1 MTKIRNFKQDYF
13 GHWILVFGIYLGFGF
28 WDLEFE
34 TPQKADERLLMKE
47 STKAN
52 WPQNNS
58 DVCIRCA
65 TCMAVCPVSRVTPKF
80 PGPKQAGPG
89 AERFRRPGEPSVD
102 EWIDLCIGC
111 HLCDMV
117 CSSGVNISELNL
129 IAKAKYLDEK
139 GRPFRDWLLT
149 HSYLFG
155 RLGSFFAPFI
165 NRLLRN
171 PAIKWMVE
179 GIFRIDKRRE
189 LPGYESSTFR
199 QWFKEHQ
206 PQRNQQENVRA
217 RQKVEVDN
225 PPSPPFKKVA
235 YFYGCYIN
243 TNEVDVGKA
252 TVQVLE
258 ANGFQVT
265 LPPQRCCGI
274 PMLGNGD
281 FRGARRMGLYNV
293 PSFLDTIRSGSDII
307 FSSTSCGYMM
317 KYEYSRLLSIPKAE
331 EVSQHLR
338 DLFEFLRNLKG
349 SNGFNTNF
357 KELPLKVGYFAPCHL
372 RALGIGLPALEIL
385 RLIPGLKIDNIDAD
399 CCGMGGT
406 FGFKK
411 EKYEISQGIGRDLAE
426 AIDRLKPEIIL
437 SDCEGC
443 RMQIR
448 HLTGL
453 KVLHPIQTLRDA
465 LT

>member
-1 MTKIRNFKQDYF
+1 MEK
-13 GHWILVFGIYLGFGF
+13 V
-28 WDLEFE
+28 
-34 TPQKADERLLMKE
+34 
-47 STKAN
+47 
-52 WPQNNS
+52 WPKTNS

-89 AERFRRPGEPSVD
+89 AERFRRPNEPSAD
-102 EWIDLCIGC
+102 KWIDLCIGC

-139 GRPFRDWLLT
+139 GRPLRDWLLT
-149 HSYLFG
+149 HSYLLG
-155 RLGSFFAPFI
+155 WLGSLLSSLVNLI
-165 NRLLRN
+165 LRN
-171 PAIKWMVE
+171 PLIKWMME
-179 GIFRIDKRRE
+179 AILRIDRRRK
-189 LPGYESSTFR
+189 LPIYESPTFR
-199 QWFKEHQ
+199 QWFKGHHS
-206 PQRNQQENVRA
+206 
-217 RQKVEVDN
+217 KG
-225 PPSPPFKKVA
+225 SKKVA
-235 YFYGCYIN
+235 YFYGCYTN

-258 ANGFQVT
+258 ANGFEVI

-281 FRGARRMGLYNV
+281 FRGARKRGLYNV
-293 PSFLDTIRSGSDII
+293 PSLLKTIGSGSDII
-307 FSSTSCGYMM
+307 FSSSSCGHMI
-317 KYEYSRLLSIPKAE
+317 KHEYSHLLSIPDAE
-331 EVSQHLR
+331 EAAKHIF
-338 DLFEFLRNLKG
+338 DIFEFLRNLKE
-349 SNGFNTNF
+349 SNGFNANLN
-357 KELPLKVGYFAPCHL
+357 ELPLKAAYFAPCHL
-372 RALGIGLPALEIL
+372 RVLGIGLPALEIL
-385 RLIPGLKIDNIDAD
+385 RLIPGLKIDNIEAD

-411 EKYEISQGIGRDLAE
+411 EKYEISQEIGRDLAE
-426 AIDRLKPEIIL
+426 AIDRLKPEIVL

-453 KVLHPIQTLRDA
+453 KVLHPIQVLRDA
-465 LT
+465 LIPK

>member
-1 MTKIRNFKQDYF
+1 
-13 GHWILVFGIYLGFGF
+13 
-28 WDLEFE
+28 
-34 TPQKADERLLMKE
+34 MKE
-47 STKAN
+47 T
-52 WPQNNS
+52 WPKNNS

-89 AERFRRPGEPSVD
+89 AERFRKRGESSVD

-139 GRPFRDWLLT
+139 GRSFRDWLLT
-149 HSYLFG
+149 HSYLLG
-155 RLGSFFAPFI
+155 RLGSSFSPLA
-165 NRLLRN
+165 NLLIRN
-171 PAIKWMVE
+171 SMVRWMVE
-179 GIFRIDKRRE
+179 VILRIDRRRE
-189 LPGYESSTFR
+189 LPGYESLTFR
-199 QWFKEHQ
+199 QWFKEHHSKDNKKVAST
-206 PQRNQQENVRA
+206 RNR
-217 RQKVEVDN
+217 
-225 PPSPPFKKVA
+225 VA

-252 TVQVLE
+252 TVQVLD
-258 ANGFQVT
+258 ANGFEVI

-281 FRGARRMGLYNV
+281 FKGAKKMGLYNV
-293 PSFLDTIRSGSDII
+293 PSFLQTVRSGLDLV
-307 FSSTSCGYMM
+307 FSSTSCGYMI
-317 KYEYSRLLSIPKAE
+317 KHDYGHLLNIPGSE
-331 EVSQHLR
+331 EVAKCTF
-338 DLFEFLRNLKG
+338 DIFEFLRNSG
-349 SNGFNTNF
+349 ESNGFDMNF
-357 KELPLKVGYFAPCHL
+357 KELPLKVAYFAPCHL
-372 RALGIGLPALEIL
+372 RTFGMGLPALEIL
-385 RLIPGLKIDNIDAD
+385 RFIPGLKIDNIEAD
-399 CCGMGGT
+399 CCGMGGA

-411 EKYEISQGIGRDLAE
+411 EKYEISQEIGKDLKE
-426 AIDRLKPEIIL
+426 AIDRLNPEIIL

-453 KVLHPIQTLRDA
+453 KVLHPIQILRDA

>member
-1 MTKIRNFKQDYF
+1 MTTK
-13 GHWILVFGIYLGFGF
+13 
-28 WDLEFE
+28 
-34 TPQKADERLLMKE
+34 KA
-47 STKAN
+47 
-52 WPQNNS
+52 WPQNNT

-111 HLCDMV
+111 HLCDIV

-149 HSYLFG
+149 HAYLFG
-155 RLGSFFAPFI
+155 RLGSLFSPLA
-165 NRLLRN
+165 NLLLRN
-171 PAIKWMVE
+171 STVRWMVE
-179 GIFRIDKRRE
+179 AILRIDRRRE
-189 LPGYESSTFR
+189 LPGYDSSTFR
-199 QWFKEHQ
+199 QWFKEHYSKGNKKVVST
-206 PQRNQQENVRA
+206 RNR
-217 RQKVEVDN
+217 
-225 PPSPPFKKVA
+225 VA

-258 ANGFQVT
+258 ANGFEVT

-281 FRGARRMGLYNV
+281 FKGAKKMGLHNV
-293 PSFLDTIRSGSDII
+293 SSFLQTVRSGLDLV
-307 FSSTSCGYMM
+307 FSSTSCGYMI
-317 KYEYSRLLSIPKAE
+317 KHDYGHLLNIPGSE
-331 EVSQHLR
+331 EVAKCTF
-338 DLFEFLRNLKG
+338 DIFEFLRNLRE
-349 SNGFNTNF
+349 SNGFNKNF
-357 KELPLKVGYFAPCHL
+357 KELSVKAAYFAPCHL
-372 RALGIGLPALEIL
+372 RALGTGLPALEIL
-385 RLIPGLKIDNIDAD
+385 RLIPGLKIEMIDAD
-399 CCGMGGT
+399 CCGMGGA

-411 EKYEISQGIGRDLAE
+411 EKYEISQEIGNDLAE
-426 AIDRLKPEIIL
+426 AVDRLNPEVIL

-443 RMQIR
+443 RLQIR

-453 KVLHPIQTLRDA
+453 KVLHPIQILRDA
-465 LT
+465 LTR

>member
-1 MTKIRNFKQDYF
+1 
-13 GHWILVFGIYLGFGF
+13 
-28 WDLEFE
+28 
-34 TPQKADERLLMKE
+34 MKE
-47 STKAN
+47 T
-52 WPQNNS
+52 WPKS
-58 DVCIRCA
+58 RLDVCIRCA

-89 AERFRRPGEPSVD
+89 AERFRKPGERSVD

-111 HLCDMV
+111 HLCDLA

-139 GRPFRDWLLT
+139 GRPLRDWLLT
-149 HSYLFG
+149 HFFLFG
-155 RLGSFFAPFI
+155 RLGSFFSPLI

-171 PAIKWMVE
+171 SQMKRLVE
-179 GIFRIDKRRE
+179 SVFNIDRRKE

-199 QWFKEHQ
+199 KWFKEH
-206 PQRNQQENVRA
+206 RSKGIKR
-217 RQKVEVDN
+217 
-225 PPSPPFKKVA
+225 VA

-252 TVQVLE
+252 TVEVLE
-258 ANGFQVT
+258 ANGFEVT

-281 FRGARRMGLYNV
+281 FKAARKLGLYNV
-293 PSFLDTIRSGSDII
+293 PSLLHAIRSGSDII

-317 KYEYSRLLSIPKAE
+317 KHEYSRLLSIPKAE
-331 EVSQHLR
+331 EVSQHLH
-338 DLFEFLRNLKG
+338 DLFEFLRNVKE

-357 KELPLKVGYFAPCHL
+357 KELPLRVGYFAPCHL

-385 RLIPGLKIDNIDAD
+385 RLIPGVKIDNIEAD

-411 EKYEISQGIGRDLAE
+411 ERYEISQEIGKDLVE
-426 AIDRLKPEIIL
+426 AVDRLKPEILL

-453 KVLHPIQTLRDA
+453 KVLHPIQILRDA
-465 LT
+465 LTR

>member
-1 MTKIRNFKQDYF
+1 MVAAPLPGGALIYATLRLRLRKKLMDKQ
-13 GHWILVFGIYLGFGF
+13 IS
-28 WDLEFE
+28 
-34 TPQKADERLLMKE
+34 PK
-47 STKAN
+47 
-52 WPQNNS
+52 NNS

-89 AERFRRPGEPSVD
+89 TERFRRPGEPSVD

-129 IAKAKYLDEK
+129 IAKAKYLDET

-149 HSYLFG
+149 HSYLYG
-155 RLGSFFAPFI
+155 WLGSLLSPFV
-165 NRLLRN
+165 NLLLKSSVTKWIVE
-171 PAIKWMVE
+171 AIL
-179 GIFRIDKRRE
+179 RIDRRRE

-199 QWFKEHQ
+199 QWFRKHQ
-206 PQRNQQENVRA
+206 FRGNHQGTFHSRE
-217 RQKVEVDN
+217 KVEVDN
-225 PPSPPFKKVA
+225 PPSPPFRKGGMGGFEPHSKDRKKIA
-235 YFYGCYIN
+235 YFYGCYTN

-258 ANGFQVT
+258 ANGFEVA
-265 LPPQRCCGI
+265 LPAQRCCGI

-281 FRGARRMGLYNV
+281 FKGAKKMALYNV
-293 PSFLDTIRSGSDII
+293 PSLLNTIRSGSEII
-307 FSSTSCGYMM
+307 FSSTSCGHMI
-317 KYEYSRLLSIPKAE
+317 KHEYSHLLSIPDAE
-331 EVSQHLR
+331 EVAEHIF
-338 DLFEFLRNLKG
+338 DIFEFLRNLIE
-349 SNGFNTNF
+349 SNGLNAHF
-357 KELPLKVGYFAPCHL
+357 KELSLKIAYFAPCHL

-385 RLIPGLKIDNIDAD
+385 RLIPGLKIDNIEAD
-399 CCGMGGT
+399 CCGMGGI

-411 EKYEISQGIGRDLAE
+411 EKYEISQEIGRDLAE
-426 AIDRLKPEIIL
+426 AIDRLKPEIVL

-453 KVLHPIQTLRDA
+453 KVLHPIQILRDA
-465 LT
+465 LTR

>member
-1 MTKIRNFKQDYF
+1 
-13 GHWILVFGIYLGFGF
+13 
-28 WDLEFE
+28 
-34 TPQKADERLLMKE
+34 MK
-47 STKAN
+47 KP
-52 WPQNNS
+52 WPKSNS

-111 HLCDMV
+111 HLCDLV

-149 HSYLFG
+149 HSYLYG
-155 RLGSFFAPFI
+155 RLGSFFSPLI

-171 PAIKWMVE
+171 SQIKWLVE
-179 GIFRIDKRRE
+179 TILRIDRRRE

-199 QWFKEHQ
+199 QWFKEYHSKG
-206 PQRNQQENVRA
+206 N
-217 RQKVEVDN
+217 
-225 PPSPPFKKVA
+225 KKVA
-235 YFYGCYIN
+235 YFYGCYTN

-252 TVQVLE
+252 TVEVLE
-258 ANGFQVT
+258 ANGFEVI

-281 FRGARRMGLYNV
+281 FKGARKMGLYNV
-293 PSFLDTIRSGSDII
+293 PSFLNAIRSGSDIV
-307 FSSTSCGYMM
+307 FSSTSCGYMI
-317 KYEYSRLLSIPKAE
+317 KHEYSRLLSIPKAE
-331 EVSQHLR
+331 EVSEHLH
-338 DLFEFLRNLKG
+338 DLFEFLRNLKE

-357 KELPLKVGYFAPCHL
+357 KELPRKVGYFAPCHL

-385 RLIPGLKIDNIDAD
+385 RLIPGLKIDNIEAD

-411 EKYEISQGIGRDLAE
+411 EKYDISQEIGKDLAE

-453 KVLHPIQTLRDA
+453 KVLHPIQVLRDA

>member
-1 MTKIRNFKQDYF
+1 
-13 GHWILVFGIYLGFGF
+13 
-28 WDLEFE
+28 
-34 TPQKADERLLMKE
+34 
-47 STKAN
+47 
-52 WPQNNS
+52 
-58 DVCIRCA
+58 
-65 TCMAVCPVSRVTPKF
+65 MAVCPVSRVSPKF

-89 AERFRRPGEPSVD
+89 AERFRRPGETSVD

-117 CSSGVNISELNL
+117 CSAGVNISELNL

-139 GRPFRDWLLT
+139 GRPLRDWFLT
-149 HSYLFG
+149 HFYLFG
-155 RLGSFFAPFI
+155 RLGSFFSPI
-165 NRLLRN
+165 LNLLLKSSV
-171 PAIKWMVE
+171 IKRMTE
-179 GIFRIDKRRE
+179 GILKIDRRRE
-189 LPGYESSTFR
+189 VPGYEPSTFR
-199 QWFKEHQ
+199 QWFKKHQ
-206 PQRNQQENVRA
+206 SKGIKRI
-217 RQKVEVDN
+217 
-225 PPSPPFKKVA
+225 A
-235 YFYGCYIN
+235 YFYGCYTN

-258 ANGFQVT
+258 ANGFEVI

-281 FRGARRMGLYNV
+281 FKAARKMGLYNV
-293 PSFLDTIRSGSDII
+293 PPLLHAIHSGSDIV

-317 KYEYSRLLSIPKAE
+317 KYEYRRLLSIPKAE
-331 EVSQHLR
+331 EVSQHLY
-338 DLFEFLRNLKG
+338 DLFEFLRNLKE

-357 KELPLKVGYFAPCHL
+357 KELPLKIGYFAPCHL
-372 RALGIGLPALEIL
+372 RALGIGLPTLEIL
-385 RLIPGLKIDNIDAD
+385 RLIPGLRIENIEAD

-411 EKYEISQGIGRDLAE
+411 EKYEISQEIGKDLVE

-453 KVLHPIQTLRDA
+453 KVLHPIQILRDS